1 MTQWPEKLQFQ
12 YQIFCTRSKFN
23 FFENLLGDKM
33 SIVDYWLT
41 GSSKTLF
48 DHSILLSGL
57 DNPYFDTEHSI

>member
-12 YQIFCTRSKFN
+12 YQIFCKRLKFN

-33 SIVDYWLT
+33 RIVDYWLT

-48 DHSILLSGL
+48 DHRIWLSGL
-57 DNPYFDTEHSI
+57 DNPYVDTKHSI